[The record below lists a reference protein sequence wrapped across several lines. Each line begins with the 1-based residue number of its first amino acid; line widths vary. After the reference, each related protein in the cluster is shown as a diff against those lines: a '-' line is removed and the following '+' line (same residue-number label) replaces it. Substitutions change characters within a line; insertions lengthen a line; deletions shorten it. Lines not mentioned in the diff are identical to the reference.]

1 MKAHWLDEPKNVK
14 LLWRLFLVVLA
25 ATVLAELAIALH
37 PHFEVEALFGFQRRI
52 TGRRGIDLHL
62 HIGDV
67 GRRVDRQTLKTP
79 DADARQEQHQ
89 R

>member
-37 PHFEVEALFGFQRRI
+37 PHFEVEALFGFHAWYGFLACAAMILVAKGLGLLLKRH
-52 TGRRGIDLHL
+52 DAYYEAD
-62 HIGDV
+62 GD
-67 GRRVDRQTLKTP
+67 G
-79 DADARQEQHQ
+79 
-89 R
+89 